1 MESWRGW
8 QSMFFPA
15 GPQGVTTLRL
25 FWAMLVV
32 GALVYLAVI
41 AAMVFVTA
49 RARRRARRH
58 EAPPPDA
65 ERRMARAV
73 VGATALSTV
82 ILLAVLGASVFTGR
96 ALATV
101 PPGDP
106 ISIIVRGRQWWWEFE
121 YEDTLASRR
130 LVTANELHVPVGR
143 PVVLKLMSPDVIHSF
158 WVPNLDG
165 KKDAIPG
172 HVTRTWFR
180 ADTAGVYRGEC
191 AEFCGHQ
198 HAKMAFVVV
207 AESPAEFAA
216 WYERELQPAA
226 QPADSLRARGL
237 EVFQAATCAM
247 CHTIRGTPTGGTMG
261 PDLTHVGS
269 RRTIAAGTL
278 SNTRGNLAGW
288 IVDPQAIK
296 PGSHMPPNGLRPEE
310 LHALLSYL
318 EGLR

>member
-1 MESWRGW
+1 MPDW
-8 QSMFFPA
+8 QSALAPM
-15 GPQGVTTLRL
+15 GPQASRVATLWWLL
-25 FWAMLVV
+25 FGTAAVV
-32 GALVYLAVI
+32 WALVTGMMLW
-41 AAMVFVTA
+41 AAW
-49 RARRRARRH
+49 RARRRERAGIR
-58 EAPPPDA
+58 EPEDAP
-65 ERRMARAV
+65 RAMTRWV
-73 VGATALSTV
+73 VGSVGATVV
-82 ILLAVLGASVFTGR
+82 ILFAFLMVSFTTGR
-96 ALATV
+96 ALATM
-101 PPGDP
+101 PSSTP
-106 ISIIVRGRQWWWEFE
+106 IDVEVRGSQWWWEFT
-121 YEDTLASRR
+121 YADTNPSRR
-130 LVTANELHVPVGR
+130 LSVPNELHLPVGR
-143 PVVLKLMSPDVIHSF
+143 PVRLKLMSRDVIHSF
-158 WVPNLDG
+158 WVPNLHG
-165 KKDAIPG
+165 KKDMIPG
-172 HVTRTWFR
+172 HTNTTWFQ
-180 ADTAGVYRGEC
+180 AVTPGVYRGEC

-278 SNTRGNLAGW
+278 PNTRGNLAGW